1 MKGAFM
7 NSTVT
12 KRSVVIAGRK
22 TSISLEDEFWN
33 GLKAI
38 ARHHQR
44 TLSAVVGEIDQKRQG
59 NLSSAIRVFVF
70 GNLCNQIPGGARDS
84 VGAGVISGPFERR
97 ETHSL

>member
-1 MKGAFM
+1 M

-38 ARHHQR
+38 AHRHHR
-44 TLSAVVGEIDQKRQG
+44 TLSAVVGEIDQKRRG

-70 GNLCNQIPGGARDS
+70 GHLCTQPAETLGDS
-84 VGAGVISGPFERR
+84 VGAKLASNSFGRHEPQ
-97 ETHSL
+97 SL

>member
-1 MKGAFM
+1 M

-38 ARHHQR
+38 AHRNHR
-44 TLSAVVGEIDQKRQG
+44 TLSAVVGEIDQKRRG

-70 GNLCNQIPGGARDS
+70 GHLCGQSLEAPADSAGANAKLTS
-84 VGAGVISGPFERR
+84 SSSFRR
-97 ETHSL
+97 HEPQSL

>member
-1 MKGAFM
+1 M

-38 ARHHQR
+38 AQRDHR
-44 TLSAVVGEIDQKRQG
+44 TLSAVVGEIDQKRRG

-70 GNLCNQIPGGARDS
+70 GHLCGQRPEAAADG
-84 VGAGVISGPFERR
+84 VGAKMISSSPS
-97 ETHSL
+97 SLNRHEPQSL

>member
-1 MKGAFM
+1 M
-7 NSTVT
+7 NSPVT

-38 ARHHQR
+38 AHRHHR
-44 TLSAVVGEIDQKRQG
+44 TLSAVVGEIDQKRRG

-70 GNLCNQIPGGARDS
+70 GHLCGQALESPSDG
-84 VGAGVISGPFERR
+84 VGAKMMSSSSFDRR
-97 ETHSL
+97 EQSL

>member
-1 MKGAFM
+1 M

-38 ARHHQR
+38 AHRHHR
-44 TLSAVVGEIDQKRQG
+44 TLSAVVGEIDQKRRG

-70 GNLCNQIPGGARDS
+70 GHLCGHALEGAADG
-84 VGAGVISGPFERR
+84 VGAKMISASPYDRR
-97 ETHSL
+97 EPQSI

>member
-1 MKGAFM
+1 M
-7 NSTVT
+7 NSTTVT

-38 ARHHQR
+38 AHRHHR
-44 TLSAVVGEIDQKRQG
+44 TLSAVVGEINQKRRG

-70 GNLCNQIPGGARDS
+70 GHLCGHALEPHTDGVAK
-84 VGAGVISGPFERR
+84 VISSSSFDRR
-97 ETHSL
+97 EQSH

>member
-1 MKGAFM
+1 M

-38 ARHHQR
+38 AHHHRR

-70 GNLCNQIPGGARDS
+70 GNLCGPAPAGASDS
-84 VGAGVISGPFERR
+84 VGANVIKSSFERR
-97 ETHSL
+97 EPQSL

>member
-1 MKGAFM
+1 M

-38 ARHHQR
+38 AHRHHR
-44 TLSAVVGEIDQKRQG
+44 TLSAVVGEIDQKRRG

-70 GNLCNQIPGGARDS
+70 GHLCGQALDAATDG
-84 VGAGVISGPFERR
+84 VGANAKMMSSPSFGRHEPQP
-97 ETHSL
+97 L